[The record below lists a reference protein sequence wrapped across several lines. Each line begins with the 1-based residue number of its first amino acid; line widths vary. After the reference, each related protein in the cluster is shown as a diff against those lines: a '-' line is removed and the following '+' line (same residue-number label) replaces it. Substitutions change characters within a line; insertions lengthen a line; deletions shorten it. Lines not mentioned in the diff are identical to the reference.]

1 MSETPT
7 TLSSSQELR
16 EELLRG
22 MAEQNGGT
30 LERDAA
36 GRLCLVHDL
45 RDLLQR

>member
-7 TLSSSQELR
+7 WPSSQDLR
-16 EELLRG
+16 EETLRG

-30 LERDAA
+30 LERDPA
-36 GRLCLVHDL
+36 GRLVLVHDL